1 MKTFFDAFISYGR
14 KDSKAFATKL
24 HQRLTELGFSIW
36 FDQQDIPL
44 GVDFQNQID
53 DGIEKSHN
61 FLFIIAP
68 HSVKSA
74 YCLKEIQLAVKLNK
88 RIIPLLHVEPTDCW
102 DKMHPII
109 QKINWIFFQDNT
121 DDFEKSL
128 DGLLQ
133 VIHHQSDYVRQ
144 HTEILVKA
152 LEWSRHQKQ
161 TNYLLVGEER
171 KQAQSWLKVRFTDQ
185 QPPCVPTDLHCELI
199 CESTK
204 NANNLLTQVFISYAD
219 QDKLV
224 MGKIAKTL
232 MRQSFTV
239 WTNKTDIQTGTPF
252 QDVINQ
258 GIEGA
263 DNLVYL
269 ISPASLK
276 SDYCQQEITHALDNN
291 KRIIPLLID
300 STELECIPPQI
311 RGLQFIEFT
320 TYKDEAKYRL
330 DADKLIKV
338 LHQDERYYS
347 DHKTLLVKAIKWKKQ
362 NRNPSTLLRGYN
374 LQYYENW
381 LTINQQRSLHPPL
394 DLHHEFITES
404 SHQIISSSLEVF
416 ISYSRAN
423 SDFARQLNEA
433 LQMQGKTTWF
443 DQESIPPGSDFQQE
457 IYRGIENC
465 DNFLFIIS
473 PRSVNSP
480 YCADEVEYAQSLN
493 KRFVTIL
500 HHEVAA
506 DVLHPALAKIQWI
519 DFRNYRGDFYANFS
533 ELIRTLDTD
542 RDHVHNHTKF
552 YQRSLEWEKNH
563 KSPDLLLRGIECS
576 IAQNWFLEAEQ
587 DHKYP
592 PSTPLHKE
600 FIEASKKEEKARLA
614 AAKKRVRRK
623 KILIVGVIAVA
634 AVGAL
639 ISPIIYTI
647 NIGSEIWKKLIW
659 KNVIVNNYI
668 LEAKDY
674 LPEKQKNPTMA
685 LRLAETAYKLA
696 DEDATSK
703 FDDINKIHTENYMIQ
718 ASEVLSRVYHSAI
731 DNRSFFYSANMR
743 HEKAV
748 TSAVFSPDGSRILT
762 ASKDKTAKLW
772 NLKGELIKSLDEHSA
787 WVNSAVFSTDGNTIV
802 TTSEDKTAK
811 LWDKEGNLLK
821 TLPGHDCVR
830 NGQCQVNSAV
840 FSPDGQTIL
849 TASDDNTAKLWH
861 KQGQLINTL
870 RGHKDIVVS
879 AVFSPDGQTI
889 LTASEDNTAKLWDK
903 DGKFITTLNQ
913 DRGLTSAVFSPDGTK
928 IITTS
933 KDNTA
938 KLWKQNGELIKILK
952 GHTGWVN
959 SAFFSQDGK
968 IITASSDSTA
978 KLWDKDGKFLK
989 TLEGHSEP
997 VKKALFSPDGK
1008 NIITISDDDTA
1019 KIWDLDGN
1027 VFANL
1032 IGHELSVTTA
1042 GFAPNGEK
1050 LITASDDS
1058 TVKLWDITQQPVNST
1073 FRHSAAVNSAVFSPD
1088 GTKILTA
1095 TTEKQA
1101 YLWDKSGKLLKK
1113 LPHRCDNGKKC
1124 SLKTAVF
1131 SRDGKHIITTSDDGK
1146 TRLWNEKGDPL
1157 IMAINLHDNYNNST
1171 ILDSIGDQLASFTQD
1186 DQPILTTSYDQTA
1199 KLWDFS
1205 GSELKEI
1212 SAEKGHKG
1220 VVNSAIVSPNRQQI
1234 LTAYNDKMAK
1244 LWNLNGEIITDFKG
1258 HTEAVNSAV
1267 FSPDGQKIITA
1278 SADHTIKLWDLN
1290 GNEIETF
1297 PTDPPQGHRKDVNSV
1312 VFSPDG
1318 ERILSASDDKTAKLW
1333 DLKGTLIL
1341 EMKDLT
1347 PAAVNSAVFSPDGKK
1362 ILTASSNGTVS
1373 VWLMPEPIYEWLQT
1387 AEIYQLSEKEQD
1399 EFDIEDKLFSDFVY
1413 MLFKRFF
1420 EYFSGLFGL
1429 QPEGI
1434 KNHTSTLPDSLG
1446 HKYE

>member
-88 RIIPLLHVEPTDCW
+88 RIIPLLHVEPKDCW

-109 QKINWIFFQDNT
+109 QKINWVFFQDNT

-128 DGLLQ
+128 AGLLQ

-152 LEWSRHQKQ
+152 LEWSRHHKK
-161 TNYLLVGEER
+161 TNYLLIGEER
-171 KQAQSWLKVRFTDQ
+171 QQAQSWLKVRFDDQ

-204 NANNLLTQVFISYAD
+204 NANNLLTHVLICYAD
-219 QDKLV
+219 QDKPV
-224 MGKIAKTL
+224 MQKIAKTL
-232 MRQSFTV
+232 MRQSLTV
-239 WTNKTDIQTGTPF
+239 WTNKTDIQTGTRF

-269 ISPASLK
+269 ISPASVT

-291 KRIIPLLID
+291 KRIIPLLIE
-300 STELECIPPQI
+300 STELEGIPPQI
-311 RGLQFIEFT
+311 RGLQFLDFT
-320 TYKDEAKYRL
+320 TYKDEAKYRIE
-330 DADKLIKV
+330 ADKLIKV

-362 NRNPSTLLRGYN
+362 NRNPSILLGGYN
-374 LQYYENW
+374 LRYYENW
-381 LTINQQRSLHPPL
+381 LTLNQQRSLHPPL
-394 DLHHEFITES
+394 PLHHEFITES
-404 SHQIISSSLEVF
+404 SAQITSSSLEVF
-416 ISYSRAN
+416 ISYSRAD

-433 LQMQGKTTWF
+433 LQMQGKSTWF

-457 IYRGIENC
+457 IYRGIENS

-506 DVLHPALAKIQWI
+506 NLLHPALAKIQWI
-519 DFRNYRGDFYANFS
+519 DFRNYRGDFNTNFS

-542 RDHVHNHTKF
+542 RDHVHNHTKLS
-552 YQRSLEWEKNH
+552 QRCLEWEKNH
-563 KSPDLLLRGIECS
+563 KTLDLLLRGIEFS
-576 IAQNWFLEAEQ
+576 IAQNWFMEAER

-592 PSTPLHKE
+592 PPTPLQKE
-600 FIEASKKEEKARLA
+600 FFEASKNGIEAAKEAEKQRQAEIIRLQEERTKEAKARLA
-614 AAKKRVRRK
+614 EQKKRVRQQK
-623 KILIVGVIAVA
+623 FLIVGVIIALVG
-634 AVGAL
+634 AVGTL
-639 ISPIIYTI
+639 IYQIKQKKEANHNLKLAVI
-647 NIGSEIWKKLIW
+647 NNLLS
-659 KNVIVNNYI
+659 
-668 LEAKDY
+668 EAKES
-674 LPEKQKNPTMA
+674 LPENHKNPTMA
-685 LRLAETAYKLA
+685 LRLAEAAYKI
-696 DEDATSK
+696 DNQGPQVS
-703 FDDINKIHTENYMIQ
+703 Q
-718 ASEVLSRVYHSAI
+718 VLNRVYHSAI
-731 DNRSFFYSANMR
+731 HNRSFFYYANMGHKR
-743 HEKAV
+743 DV

-762 ASKDKTAKLW
+762 ASKDTTAKLW
-772 NLKGELIKSLDEHSA
+772 NLKGELIKTLAGHSA
-787 WVNSAVFSTDGNTIV
+787 RVNSAVFSTDGNTIV

-811 LWDKEGNLLK
+811 LWDKEGKLLN
-821 TLPGHDCVR
+821 TLQRHDCVR

-849 TASDDNTAKLWH
+849 TASDDNTATLWN
-861 KQGQLINTL
+861 KKGKLINTL

-879 AVFSPDGQTI
+879 AVFSPDGKKI
-889 LTASEDNTAKLWDK
+889 ITASRDKTAKLWDK
-903 DGKFITTLNQ
+903 DGNLITTLNQ

-933 KDNTA
+933 KDKTA
-938 KLWKQNGELIKILK
+938 KLWKQNGELIKLLK
-952 GHTGWVN
+952 GHNGWVN
-959 SAFFSQDGK
+959 SAFFSKDGDK
-968 IITASSDSTA
+968 IITASEDGTA
-978 KLWDKDGKFLK
+978 KLWDKDGTLIK
-989 TLEGHSEP
+989 TLKGHSEP

-1008 NIITISDDDTA
+1008 TIITVSDDDTA

-1027 VFANL
+1027 VIANL
-1032 IGHELSVTTA
+1032 IAHQLSVTTA
-1042 GFAPNGEK
+1042 AFSPNGNTI
-1050 LITASDDS
+1050 ITASDDS
-1058 TVKLWDITQQPVNST
+1058 TVKLWDITKQRVNSSFTHSAPVNY
-1073 FRHSAAVNSAVFSPD
+1073 AVFYPN
-1088 GTKILTA
+1088 GEKILIA
-1095 TTEKQA
+1095 TTEKKP
-1101 YLWDKSGKLLKK
+1101 YSWDLSGKLLKQ
-1113 LPHRCDNGKKC
+1113 LPYDCDIGKNCAVTAAFSPNGNYGHR
-1124 SLKTAVF
+1124 
-1131 SRDGKHIITTSDDGK
+1131 
-1146 TRLWNEKGDPL
+1146 L
-1157 IMAINLHDNYNNST
+1157 IMDINLHDNYNNIRIFGS
-1171 ILDSIGDQLASFTQD
+1171 SGAKLASFSQD
-1186 DQPILTTSYDQTA
+1186 DQQIFTTSNDHTA

-1205 GSELKEI
+1205 GSELIEI
-1212 SAEKGHKG
+1212 SEYKGHKR
-1220 VVNSAIVSPNRQQI
+1220 VVNSAVLSPNRQQI
-1234 LTAYNDKMAK
+1234 LTASKDKMAK

-1258 HTEAVNSAV
+1258 HKGAVNSAV
-1267 FSPDGQKIITA
+1267 FSPDGKTILTA
-1278 SADHTIKLWDLN
+1278 SADDTIKLWDLN
-1290 GNEIETF
+1290 GKLIRTF
-1297 PTDPPQGHRKDVNSV
+1297 AGGPGKGHMSDVNSA

-1318 ERILSASDDKTAKLW
+1318 KTILSASDDKTAKLW
-1333 DLKGTLIL
+1333 HLNGNLIL

-1347 PAAVNSAVFSPDGKK
+1347 PAAVNSAVFSPDGTK

-1373 VWLMPEPIYEWLQT
+1373 VWEKSEAIYKWLQK
-1387 AEIYQLSEKEQD
+1387 ANIYQLSPKDREE
-1399 EFDIEDKLFSDFVY
+1399 
-1413 MLFKRFF
+1413 
-1420 EYFSGLFGL
+1420 FGL
-1429 QPEGI
+1429 E
-1434 KNHTSTLPDSLG
+1434 HRYSR
-1446 HKYE
+1446 